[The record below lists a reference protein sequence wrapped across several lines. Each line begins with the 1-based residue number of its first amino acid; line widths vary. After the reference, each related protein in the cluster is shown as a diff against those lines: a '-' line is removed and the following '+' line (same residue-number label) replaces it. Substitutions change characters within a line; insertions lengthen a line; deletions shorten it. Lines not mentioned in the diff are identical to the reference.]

1 MKSTPKEIQKL
12 LAEREKLR
20 EAKRYKESDEA
31 RKRIEAL
38 GYEVTDEKE
47 GARVSKKD
55 EYVAPKESLLVLFG
69 SGEIAPSAVKTHD
82 FVLNRIGKD
91 KPSIVVISTPAGFQP
106 NVKVVCEE
114 IKDFFEQH
122 LKNYHPKVSIVYA
135 NTLEDCNNSKL
146 LKLLDEADYM
156 FMGPGSPTYATRHL
170 QGSLLYEK
178 IVERVRSGASLG
190 LASAAVMAFSKF
202 TLPVYEIYK
211 AGFPLYWEP
220 GLNLYAP
227 IFRELVVVSHFNNN
241 EGGKKNDTSRAWM
254 GKQRFQK
261 LFAMLPSNMAVW
273 GIDEHTAVLINLQTK
288 NVKVLGKGKLWKLRG
303 KTC

>member
-1 MKSTPKEIQKL
+1 MKPIPSGVQKL
-12 LAEREKLR
+12 VAEREKLR
-20 EAKRYKESDEA
+20 EAKQYKESDEA
-31 RKRIEAL
+31 RRRIEAL
-38 GYEVTDEKE
+38 GYEVTDTKE
-47 GARVSKKD
+47 VARVSKKD

-69 SGEIAPSAVKTHD
+69 SGETAPSAVKTHD

-91 KPSIVVISTPAGFQP
+91 KPSIAVISTPAGFQP

-114 IKDFFEQH
+114 IADFFERH
-122 LKNYHPKVSIVYA
+122 LKNYHPRITIVYA
-135 NTLEDCNNSKL
+135 DTRKQANNPKL
-146 LKLLDEADYM
+146 IRPLKEADYM

-170 QGSLLYEK
+170 QHSLLYEN
-178 IVERVRSGASLG
+178 IVERVRAGASLG

-220 GLNLYAP
+220 GLNLYSLL
-227 IFRELVVVSHFNNN
+227 FRELVAVSHFNNN
-241 EGGKKNDTSRAWM
+241 EGGKKNDTSHAWM

-261 LFAMLPSNMAVW
+261 LFAMLPAGMAVW

-288 NVKVLGKGKLWKLRG
+288 HVEVLGKGKLWKLR
-303 KTC
+303 

>member
-1 MKSTPKEIQKL
+1 MQQVPKEVQKL

-20 EAKRYKESDEA
+20 EQKRYKESDEA

-55 EYVAPKESLLVLFG
+55 EYVAPKESFLVLFG
-69 SGEIAPSAVKTHD
+69 SGETAPSAVKTHD
-82 FVLNRIGKD
+82 FVFNRIGKD

-114 IKDFFEQH
+114 IADFFERH
-122 LKNYHPKVSIVYA
+122 LKNYHPRIEIVYA
-135 NTLEDCNNSKL
+135 NTREQANEPKL
-146 LKLLDEADYM
+146 IQPLNEADYI
-156 FMGPGSPTYATRHL
+156 FTGPGSPTYAVRHL

-220 GLNLYAP
+220 GLNLYSL

-254 GKQRFQK
+254 GRERFEK
-261 LFAMLPSNMAVW
+261 LFAMLPLTQKVW
-273 GIDEHTAVLINLQTK
+273 GIDEHTAVLFDLKTK
-288 NVKVLGKGKLWKLRG
+288 QVRSMGKGKLWKLR
-303 KTC
+303 